1 MCRTAAAGRLRLGP
15 GKVPGNQETAHDE
28 STRVEIMGDRRSGV
42 GRGNRLF
49 QRRLEYAPGAD
60 TDRGVVLTQH
70 ALVEP
75 DGHRPQ

>member
-49 QRRLEYAPGAD
+49 QRQLGYDPAAD
-60 TDRGVVLTQH
+60 ADRGVVLTQH
-70 ALVEP
+70 ALAERK
-75 DGHRPQ
+75 GQRPQ

>member
-15 GKVPGNQETAHDE
+15 GKVPGNQESAHDE

-42 GRGNRLF
+42 GRGDGLCR
-49 QRRLEYAPGAD
+49 RRLGSHLGPD

-70 ALVEP
+70 ALVER